1 MLVNK
6 QLLCVCSDFS
16 VSLASECVLQTA
28 WETEQIRTRTS
39 HVECCPLVLHGMV
52 WFWYLCFSRFSV
64 VLNHFALVGSDF
76 SNVIFISGVL
86 SCFRWFWMH
95 ITCWFSTLGLFLF
108 LGSSWFWL
116 VPVLCGF
123 VLIVL
128 FLLVLTG
135 SDFSEWFEF
144 DLEGSRRISVGSNLW
159 GSNWFWSLVLV
170 SGFGWFYFSWST
182 WFGLIVA
189 CSSRVW
195 ILFFLMVLISLVHL
209 SLGCF
214 LFLGFLLVLISL
226 VLSRFGWFWFL
237 SSSLFRWFWVLLFLL
252 FWADLGWL

>member
-95 ITCWFSTLGLFLF
+95 ITCWFSTLGSFLF

-170 SGFGWFYFSWST
+170 SGFGWF
-182 WFGLIVA
+182 
-189 CSSRVW
+189 
-195 ILFFLMVLISLVHL
+195 
-209 SLGCF
+209 
-214 LFLGFLLVLISL
+214 
-226 VLSRFGWFWFL
+226 
-237 SSSLFRWFWVLLFLL
+237 
-252 FWADLGWL
+252 